1 MSSFDLP
8 RASGRPTA
16 GIITQALYG
25 LGAVSSGIKMR
36 ALSAFLLLY
45 YNQVLGLSPTRVSLV
60 ITVILVFDAICDPV
74 VGHLSDR
81 FRSPWGRRH
90 PFMYLSAAPLA
101 IGFFLLWNPP
111 TGLAD
116 WPLLCWLFACLLL
129 IRVSDTFFEL
139 PSAALAPELVEDYDG
154 RTRIV
159 NFRIFFRTIAG
170 LLVTV
175 LGLEV
180 FMRERP
186 DGSGGATE
194 QAGYFGFSL
203 TMSAIMFTV
212 IVISAAATHRFIPYL
227 RRPVPTKHRGGT
239 FWQDTMGILRNRSA
253 VAMLGV
259 GAFQSVAAGAKTGL
273 DLYFGLYFWELSQA
287 RLSLMA
293 TLGAVGALVGASLVG
308 MVSRRL
314 GKRRGTIICYT
325 LGLLNGAIPIALRLL
340 DLMPA
345 NGSNALFVILSAE
358 AFFLGM
364 LYVMSAVMMNSM
376 LADVVEDVAV
386 KSGQRSE
393 GLLFSADQFFT
404 KAVSGL
410 GVMVS
415 GGVLSL
421 IAFPRDAKPGEVDP
435 ELIFRLGAL
444 YLPTVIGMT
453 LIAIGLLFAY
463 RIDRTQHERNLATL
477 RTNEADEIRV
487 TPELAPT
494 VS

>member
-1 MSSFDLP
+1 
-8 RASGRPTA
+8 
-16 GIITQALYG
+16 
-25 LGAVSSGIKMR
+25 
-36 ALSAFLLLY
+36 
-45 YNQVLGLSPTRVSLV
+45 
-60 ITVILVFDAICDPV
+60 
-74 VGHLSDR
+74 
-81 FRSPWGRRH
+81 
-90 PFMYLSAAPLA
+90 
-101 IGFFLLWNPP
+101 
-111 TGLAD
+111 
-116 WPLLCWLFACLLL
+116 
-129 IRVSDTFFEL
+129 
-139 PSAALAPELVEDYDG
+139 
-154 RTRIV
+154 
-159 NFRIFFRTIAG
+159 
-170 LLVTV
+170 
-175 LGLEV
+175 
-180 FMRERP
+180 
-186 DGSGGATE
+186 
-194 QAGYFGFSL
+194 
-203 TMSAIMFTV
+203 
-212 IVISAAATHRFIPYL
+212 
-227 RRPVPTKHRGGT
+227 
-239 FWQDTMGILRNRSA
+239 
-253 VAMLGV
+253 
-259 GAFQSVAAGAKTGL
+259 
-273 DLYFGLYFWELSQA
+273 LYFWELSQA

-293 TLGAVGALVGASLVG
+293 TIGAVGALVGASLVG